1 MKNIEIE
8 VRGPLSENEF
18 TKLRKFFDKN
28 AEFIKEKNRISFLYF
43 RGDKIPDD
51 VNEIK
56 DDKVDLRVRITNKK
70 AEIMLKYGE
79 WAGSDIRKEIPLPFD
94 INRFDDVIEFLRI
107 LGWKVGIIYA
117 TKTYVYK
124 YKNKYEL
131 YYIEWSY
138 QESNL
143 EFVHVKDMFYH

>member
-79 WAGSDIRKEIPLPFD
+79 WAGSDIRKEFSMPVETNKFD
-94 INRFDDVIEFLRI
+94 EAI
-107 LGWKVGIIYA
+107 
-117 TKTYVYK
+117 
-124 YKNKYEL
+124 
-131 YYIEWSY
+131 
-138 QESNL
+138 
-143 EFVHVKDMFYH
+143 